1 MLTND
6 PRNGESSLKI
16 FGTVE
21 RFATISPQH
30 VWLGGSAD
38 KPIKSN
44 VTIVPEKK
52 YPFKIVKSQ
61 AKIGAF
67 IKFEL
72 KEISQSGNLR
82 YVLVVENTKKEKGN
96 YHDQIFLYTDSKI
109 KSRIT
114 INVNGRI
121 DEAVSGKDTGN
132 KKQ

>member
-1 MLTND
+1 MITND
-6 PRNGESSLKI
+6 PQNSQTSLKI
-16 FGTVE
+16 FGIVE
-21 RFATISPQH
+21 RFAAISPQH
-30 VWLGGSAD
+30 VWLGGRAD
-38 KPIKSN
+38 KPIKSI

-61 AKIGAF
+61 AKIGAH

-72 KEISQSGNLR
+72 KEINKSGNLK
-82 YVLVVENTKKEKGN
+82 YELVIENTKKEKGN

-121 DEAVSGKDTGN
+121 EEAISGKNTGN